1 MAWPFF
7 RPPKV
12 IGSSRPEDLYLGR
25 YHFRENGQNKIGPEI
40 RMPGLRTVLIIGKPR
55 SGKDTGII
63 VPSLLTPSGNISQV
77 LVDTRLEGAAITLP
91 YRQTLGQ
98 AWLANP
104 FNEHTSL
111 PGYAY
116 MQSHGLN
123 LLCGEGLD
131 PDHPLVFENLCA
143 QVLALIPK
151 EGEKNPFFPLS
162 AQALWAGLGKQELKE
177 AKREGRKP
185 SWFKVRMAASQG
197 EAALRMRVKQI
208 LAEGDSQICS
218 LLADF
223 ANASTDGIRDAVA
236 TGTAHTRWILSNAY
250 VEDELLGAITLSQ
263 LGQVPSTLYFGV
275 PHHQAKFFA
284 PYQRLVISEII
295 RHFLTPHQVP
305 VRIFMNELAA
315 MGKIE
320 ALDAIG
326 LVSGSGIQLVL
337 IVQSLVQLR
346 DIWGHGW
353 ESFFGQCGAVALV
366 GSPGDE
372 FTAEYLSKHSGETN
386 FPQTHTGWSQNSHG
400 PGVSMGD
407 AFKQRPFLM
416 RQDLN
421 DIPDGEGWIWLAGLK
436 DPVPAIYPPYHK
448 DRVLSARARSNP
460 FRQ

>member
-1 MAWPFF
+1 MAWPFS
-7 RPPKV
+7 RQLKV
-12 IGSSRPEDLYLGR
+12 IGSSRPEDLKLGH
-25 YHFRENGQNKIGPEI
+25 YHFRKNGQNEIGPKI
-40 RMPGLRTVLIIGKPR
+40 RMPGLRTVLVIGKPR

-91 YRQTLGQ
+91 YRKSIGL
-98 AWLANP
+98 ASLANP
-104 FNEHTSL
+104 FNEHVSL

-116 MQSHGLN
+116 MQSDGLN

-131 PDHPLVFENLCA
+131 PDHPLVFENLCE

-177 AKREGRKP
+177 AKREARKP
-185 SWFKVRMAASQG
+185 SWFKVRMAASVG

-208 LAEGDSQICS
+208 MAEGDPQICS

-275 PHHQAKFFA
+275 PHTQAKFFA

-295 RHFLTPHQVP
+295 RHFLTPHKVP
-305 VRIFMNELAA
+305 VRIFMNELGA
-315 MGKIE
+315 MGKVE
-320 ALDAIG
+320 ALDALG

-337 IVQSLVQLR
+337 IVQTLVQLR
-346 DIWGHGW
+346 DAWGHGW
-353 ESFFGQCGAVALV
+353 ESFFGQCGAVVLV

-400 PGVSMGD
+400 PGVSTGD

-436 DPVPAIYPPYHK
+436 DPVPAIYPPYYK
-448 DRVLSARARSNP
+448 DPVLNSRAQPNP
-460 FRQ
+460 FRI